1 MSASPPPLH
10 RRHRER
16 RRLIRRW
23 CCCRSSGASRFTED
37 ASLEPFG
44 GAFNFSASVVPGR
57 VCPRGSLSTHN
68 EAPLIPI
75 GNQVLG
81 EFFGSTV
88 GCRIFPPSG
97 VDLAAYAGAEAR

>member
-1 MSASPPPLH
+1 
-10 RRHRER
+10 
-16 RRLIRRW
+16 
-23 CCCRSSGASRFTED
+23 
-37 ASLEPFG
+37 
-44 GAFNFSASVVPGR
+44 
-57 VCPRGSLSTHN
+57 
-68 EAPLIPI
+68 LIPI